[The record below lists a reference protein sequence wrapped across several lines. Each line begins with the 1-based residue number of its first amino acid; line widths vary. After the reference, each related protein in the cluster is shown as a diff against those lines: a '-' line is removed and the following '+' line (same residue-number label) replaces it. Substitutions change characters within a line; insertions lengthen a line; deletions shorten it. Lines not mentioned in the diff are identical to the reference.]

1 MAAEFDFASTVQ
13 ILHEAIIGGDANTA
27 VSSVQDCID
36 NQIDAKVIVNDG
48 MLPAMDVVG
57 ERFRRNEYYVPE
69 VLMSARAMKMGMAL
83 VQPLLAAT
91 GAEPL
96 GTVVIGTV
104 RGDLHDI
111 GKNLLGMMLEGAG
124 FVVYD
129 LGIDCDAQ
137 SYIDK
142 AIETDA
148 NIIGLSALLTT
159 TMIYFPT
166 VVQSVK
172 DAGLG
177 DKVSVIVGGAPVT
190 QDWAN
195 EVGAH
200 GYGADAAAGVALAKR
215 LMGVEVQET
224 PEEAARRLLLE
235 ARDLFEVAIR
245 RESPQQITEETEA
258 ARESRSKPARWV
270 PTTRPSRG
278 CWKLWIGK
286 WRGINKPV

>member
-36 NQIDAKVIVNDG
+36 NEIDAKVIVNDG

-166 VVQSVK
+166 VVQAVK

-258 ARESRSKPARWV
+258 ARGVALEARDMGADDAAIQRLLEAMDREV
-270 PTTRPSRG
+270 ARYQ
-278 CWKLWIGK
+278 
-286 WRGINKPV
+286 

>member
-1 MAAEFDFASTVQ
+1 MAADFDFASTVQ

-142 AIETDA
+142 AVETDA

-166 VVQSVK
+166 VVQAVK
-172 DAGLG
+172 NAGLE

-215 LMGVEVQET
+215 LMGIEVQET

-258 ARESRSKPARWV
+258 ARGVALEARDMGADDAAIQRLLEAMDREV
-270 PTTRPSRG
+270 ARYQ
-278 CWKLWIGK
+278 
-286 WRGINKPV
+286 

>member
-1 MAAEFDFASTVQ
+1 VAAEFDFASTVE
-13 ILHEAIIGGDANTA
+13 ILHEAIIGGDAETA
-27 VSSVQDCID
+27 ESSVQNCID
-36 NQIDAKVIVNDG
+36 NEIDPKAIVNDG

-69 VLMSARAMKMGMAL
+69 VLMSARAMKTGMAL
-83 VQPLLAAT
+83 VKPLLAAS
-91 GAEPL
+91 GAEPV

-137 SYIDK
+137 KYIDK
-142 AIETDA
+142 TIETNA

-159 TMIYFPT
+159 TMVYFPT
-166 VVQSVK
+166 VVQAVK

-177 DKVSVIVGGAPVT
+177 DRVSVIVGGAPVT

-195 EVGAH
+195 QVGAH

-215 LMGVEVQET
+215 LMGIEVRET
-224 PEEAARRLLLE
+224 PAAAARRLLLE

-245 RESPQQITEETEA
+245 RENPQQITEETEA
-258 ARESRSKPARWV
+258 AREVAIEAQEMGADDAAIQRLLEAMDREVARY
-270 PTTRPSRG
+270 R
-278 CWKLWIGK
+278 
-286 WRGINKPV
+286 

>member
-1 MAAEFDFASTVQ
+1 MAAEFDFASTVE

-36 NQIDAKVIVNDG
+36 NEIDAKMIVNDG

-142 AIETDA
+142 ALETDA

-166 VVQSVK
+166 VVQAVK
-172 DAGLG
+172 DAGLE

-245 RESPQQITEETEA
+245 RESPQQITDETEA
-258 ARESRSKPARWV
+258 ARVVALEARDMGADDAAIQRLLEAMDREV
-270 PTTRPSRG
+270 ARYQ
-278 CWKLWIGK
+278 
-286 WRGINKPV
+286 

>member
-1 MAAEFDFASTVQ
+1 VAADFDFASTVE
-13 ILHEAIIGGDANTA
+13 ILHEAIIGGDAETA
-27 VSSVQDCID
+27 ESSVQNCID
-36 NQIDAKVIVNDG
+36 NEIDPKMIVNDG

-69 VLMSARAMKMGMAL
+69 VLMSARAMKTGMAL
-83 VQPLLAAT
+83 VQPLLAAS
-91 GAEPL
+91 GAEPV
-96 GTVVIGTV
+96 GIVVIGTV

-137 SYIDK
+137 KYINK
-142 AIETDA
+142 AKETGA

-159 TMIYFPT
+159 TMVYFPT
-166 VVQSVK
+166 VVQAVK

-215 LMGVEVQET
+215 LMGIEVRET

-245 RESPQQITEETEA
+245 REDPRQITDETEA
-258 ARESRSKPARWV
+258 AREVALEAREMGADDAAIQRLMEAMDREV
-270 PTTRPSRG
+270 ARYQ
-278 CWKLWIGK
+278 
-286 WRGINKPV
+286 

>member
-36 NQIDAKVIVNDG
+36 NEIDAKMIVNDG

-166 VVQSVK
+166 VVQAVK
-172 DAGLG
+172 DAGLE

-215 LMGVEVQET
+215 LMGIEVRET

-258 ARESRSKPARWV
+258 ARGVALEARDMGADDAAIQRLLEAMDREV
-270 PTTRPSRG
+270 ARYQ
-278 CWKLWIGK
+278 
-286 WRGINKPV
+286 

>member
-1 MAAEFDFASTVQ
+1 MAAEFDFASTVE

-36 NQIDAKVIVNDG
+36 NEIDAKVIVNDG

-166 VVQSVK
+166 VVQAVK
-172 DAGLG
+172 DAGLE

-215 LMGVEVQET
+215 LMGIEVQET

-258 ARESRSKPARWV
+258 ARGVALEARDMGADDAAIQRLLEAMDREV
-270 PTTRPSRG
+270 ARYQ
-278 CWKLWIGK
+278 
-286 WRGINKPV
+286 

>member
-1 MAAEFDFASTVQ
+1 MAADFDFASTVE
-13 ILHEAIIGGDANTA
+13 ILHEAIIGGDAETA
-27 VSSVQDCID
+27 ESCVQNCID
-36 NQIDAKVIVNDG
+36 NEIDPKMIVNDG

-69 VLMSARAMKMGMAL
+69 VLMSARAMKTGMAL
-83 VQPLLAAT
+83 VQPLLAAS
-91 GAEPL
+91 GAEPV

-137 SYIDK
+137 KYISK
-142 AIETDA
+142 AKETNA

-159 TMIYFPT
+159 TMVYFPT
-166 VVQSVK
+166 VVQAVK
-172 DAGLG
+172 DAGLE

-215 LMGVEVQET
+215 LMGMEVRET

-245 RESPQQITEETEA
+245 REDPQQITEETEA
-258 ARESRSKPARWV
+258 AREVAIEARQMGADDAAIQRLLEAMDREV
-270 PTTRPSRG
+270 ARYQ
-278 CWKLWIGK
+278 
-286 WRGINKPV
+286 

>member
-166 VVQSVK
+166 VVQAVK

-258 ARESRSKPARWV
+258 AREVALEARDMGADDAAIQRLLEAMDREV
-270 PTTRPSRG
+270 ARYQ
-278 CWKLWIGK
+278 
-286 WRGINKPV
+286 

>member
-258 ARESRSKPARWV
+258 ARGVALEAREMGADDAAIQRLLEAMDREV
-270 PTTRPSRG
+270 ARYQ
-278 CWKLWIGK
+278 
-286 WRGINKPV
+286 

>member
-1 MAAEFDFASTVQ
+1 MAAEFDFASTVE
-13 ILHEAIIGGDANTA
+13 ILHEAIIGGDAETA
-27 VSSVQDCID
+27 ESSVQNCID
-36 NQIDAKVIVNDG
+36 NEIDPKAIVNDG

-69 VLMSARAMKMGMAL
+69 VLMSARAMKTGMAL
-83 VQPLLAAT
+83 VKPLLAAS
-91 GAEPL
+91 GAEPV

-137 SYIDK
+137 KYIDK
-142 AIETDA
+142 TIETNA

-159 TMIYFPT
+159 TMVYFPT
-166 VVQSVK
+166 VVQAVK

-177 DKVSVIVGGAPVT
+177 DRVSVIVGGAPVT

-195 EVGAH
+195 QVGAH

-215 LMGVEVQET
+215 LMGIEVRET
-224 PEEAARRLLLE
+224 PAAAARRLLLE

-245 RESPQQITEETEA
+245 RENPQQITEETEA
-258 ARESRSKPARWV
+258 AREVAIEAQEMGADDAAIQRLLEAMDREVARY
-270 PTTRPSRG
+270 R
-278 CWKLWIGK
+278 
-286 WRGINKPV
+286 

>member
-1 MAAEFDFASTVQ
+1 MAAEFDFASTVE
-13 ILHEAIIGGDANTA
+13 ILHEAIIGGDANTS

-83 VQPLLAAT
+83 VQPLLAAS
-91 GAEPL
+91 GAEPM

-124 FVVYD
+124 FVVHD

-137 SYIDK
+137 KYIDK
-142 AIETDA
+142 TIETDA

-166 VVQSVK
+166 VVQAVK
-172 DAGLG
+172 DAGLEE
-177 DKVSVIVGGAPVT
+177 KVSVIVGGAPVT

-215 LMGVEVQET
+215 LMGVEVEET

-245 RESPQQITEETEA
+245 RESPQEITEETEA
-258 ARESRSKPARWV
+258 AREVALEARDMGADDAAIRRLLEAMDREV
-270 PTTRPSRG
+270 ARYQ
-278 CWKLWIGK
+278 
-286 WRGINKPV
+286 

>member
-36 NQIDAKVIVNDG
+36 NEIDAKVIVNDG

-69 VLMSARAMKMGMAL
+69 VLMSARAMKIGMAL

-166 VVQSVK
+166 VVQAVK
-172 DAGLG
+172 DAGLE

-258 ARESRSKPARWV
+258 ARGVALEARDMGADDAAIQRLLEAMDREV
-270 PTTRPSRG
+270 ARYQ
-278 CWKLWIGK
+278 
-286 WRGINKPV
+286 

>member
-13 ILHEAIIGGDANTA
+13 ILHEAIIGGDAPTA

-36 NQIDAKVIVNDG
+36 NEIDAKVIVNDG

-57 ERFRRNEYYVPE
+57 ERFRRNEYYVHE
-69 VLMSARAMKMGMAL
+69 VLVSARAMKMGMAL

-166 VVQSVK
+166 VVQAVK

-258 ARESRSKPARWV
+258 ARGVALEARDMGADDAAIQRLLEAMDREV
-270 PTTRPSRG
+270 ARYQ
-278 CWKLWIGK
+278 
-286 WRGINKPV
+286 

>member
-1 MAAEFDFASTVQ
+1 MAAEFDFASTVE
-13 ILHEAIIGGDANTA
+13 ILHEAIIGGDAETA
-27 VSSVQDCID
+27 ESSVQNCID
-36 NQIDAKVIVNDG
+36 NEIDPKAIVNDG

-69 VLMSARAMKMGMAL
+69 VLMSARAMKTGMAL
-83 VQPLLAAT
+83 VKPLLAAS
-91 GAEPL
+91 GAEPV

-124 FVVYD
+124 FVVHD

-137 SYIDK
+137 KYIDK
-142 AIETDA
+142 TIETNA

-159 TMIYFPT
+159 TMVYFPT
-166 VVQSVK
+166 VVQAVK

-177 DKVSVIVGGAPVT
+177 DRVSVIVGGAPVT

-195 EVGAH
+195 QVGAH

-215 LMGVEVQET
+215 LMGIEVRET
-224 PEEAARRLLLE
+224 PEAAARRLLLE

-245 RESPQQITEETEA
+245 RENPQQITEETEA
-258 ARESRSKPARWV
+258 AREVAIEAQEMGADDAAIQRLLEAMDREVARY
-270 PTTRPSRG
+270 R
-278 CWKLWIGK
+278 
-286 WRGINKPV
+286 

>member
-13 ILHEAIIGGDANTA
+13 ILHEAIIGGDAPTA

-36 NQIDAKVIVNDG
+36 NEIDAKVIVNDG

-166 VVQSVK
+166 VVQAVK

-258 ARESRSKPARWV
+258 ARGVALEARDMGADDAAIQRLLEAMDREV
-270 PTTRPSRG
+270 ARYQ
-278 CWKLWIGK
+278 
-286 WRGINKPV
+286 